1 MPRLHQVSRAEATA
15 PIVTTMYDL
24 LFEDRDPVAEP
35 GTATGTRGDWWPAFA
50 NVPDI
55 LEHAVQGFGIYQSP
69 RRVLDPLLRELGQAR
84 AGWAAGSQFVFSQ
97 HCKSLRALGV
107 PDEKIEAVGYWP
119 AASCFTDLERM
130 ILAFTDCLVLDRG
143 RVPDQLF
150 AAIHD
155 QLGDQATL
163 ELTYITSLY
172 LQHAVMSRAL
182 RTEWDDVDERIVEVA
197 DPNTDSTVGLNIALP
212 QDG

>member
-1 MPRLHQVSRAEATA
+1 
-15 PIVTTMYDL
+15 
-24 LFEDRDPVAEP
+24 
-35 GTATGTRGDWWPAFA
+35 
-50 NVPDI
+50 VPD
-55 LEHAVQGFGIYQSP
+55 
-69 RRVLDPLLRELGQAR
+69 D
-84 AGWAAGSQFVFSQ
+84 
-97 HCKSLRALGV
+97 
-107 PDEKIEAVGYWP
+107 KIEAVGYWP
-119 AASCFTDLERM
+119 AASCFTELERFV
-130 ILAFTDCLVLDRG
+130 LAFTDCLVLDRG

-197 DPNTDSTVGLNIALP
+197 APDDASPSEGLNIALP
-212 QDG
+212 RDG